1 MAEETGQQAKK
12 TRKKSK
18 IVARQPKTIDEW
30 LSAKVKFPNSYG
42 VSPEGMLIAPPS
54 KPGDIEK
61 TFVLEPRLPAPTDHI
76 IGEFEKRS
84 AEIKTAEEQFTEA
97 RRTLQRTIVAYRQGL
112 VTAAEVVIAN
122 QQVKEA
128 EAFVIEKAVSPRS
141 IVVVEPTPEIRQV
154 LLDDQYAVNKFADPV
169 YCLKR
174 GTFPWTNFYSI
185 PNFEAP
191 VKDEV
196 QEQEQVKAVLE
207 QDAAVAEAAAAAAK
221 ADNARRGAIIAAKTA
236 KRKITF
242 A

>member
-18 IVARQPKTIDEW
+18 FATRQPKTIDEW
-30 LSAKVKFPNSYG
+30 LEAKVKFPNSYG

-61 TFVLEPRLPAPTDHI
+61 TFVLEPRLPAPNDHI
-76 IGEFEKRS
+76 IAEFEKRS

-97 RRTLQRTIVAYRQGL
+97 RRTLQRTIEAYRQGL

-128 EAFVIEKAVSPRS
+128 EAFLIEKAVSPRS
-141 IVVVEPTPEIRQV
+141 IIVVEPTPEIRQV

-185 PNFEAP
+185 PTFEAP
-191 VKDEV
+191 VKEEV

-207 QDAAVAEAAAAAAK
+207 QDAAAAAK
-221 ADNARRGAIIAAKTA
+221 ANSARRGAIIAAKTA

>member
-18 IVARQPKTIDEW
+18 FATRQPKTIDEW
-30 LSAKVKFPNSYG
+30 LEAKVKFPNSYG

-61 TFVLEPRLPAPTDHI
+61 TFVLEPRLPAPKDHI
-76 IGEFEKRS
+76 IAEFEKRS

-97 RRTLQRTIVAYRQGL
+97 RRTLQRTIEAYRQGL

-128 EAFVIEKAVSPRS
+128 EAFLIEKAVSPRS
-141 IVVVEPTPEIRQV
+141 IIVVEPTPEIRQV

-185 PNFEAP
+185 PTFEAP
-191 VKDEV
+191 VKEEAK
-196 QEQEQVKAVLE
+196 EQEEEQEEDKALTE
-207 QDAAVAEAAAAAAK
+207 AAEAAAK
-221 ADNARRGAIIAAKTA
+221 ANAARRGAIIAAKTA

>member
-18 IVARQPKTIDEW
+18 FATRQPKTIDDW
-30 LSAKVKFPNSYG
+30 LAAKVKFPNSYG

-61 TFVLEPRLPAPTDHI
+61 TFVLEPRLPAPKDHI
-76 IGEFEKRS
+76 IAEFEKRS

-97 RRTLQRTIVAYRQGL
+97 RRTLQRTIEAYRQGL

-128 EAFVIEKAVSPRS
+128 EAFLIEKAVSPRS
-141 IVVVEPTPEIRQV
+141 IIVVEPTPEIRQV

-185 PNFEAP
+185 PTFEAP
-191 VKDEV
+191 VKEEAK
-196 QEQEQVKAVLE
+196 EQEEDKALTE
-207 QDAAVAEAAAAAAK
+207 AAEAAAK
-221 ADNARRGAIIAAKTA
+221 ANAARRGAIIAAKTA

>member
-1 MAEETGQQAKK
+1 MAEESGQSAKK

-18 IVARQPKTIDEW
+18 FTTRQPQTIDEW
-30 LSAKVKFPNSYG
+30 LTAKVKFPNSYG

-54 KPGDIEK
+54 KSGDIEK
-61 TFVLEPRLPAPTDHI
+61 TFILEPRLPASRDYI
-76 IGEFEKRS
+76 IAEFEKRS
-84 AEIKTAEEQFTEA
+84 VEIKTAEEQFTEA
-97 RRTLQRTIVAYRQGL
+97 RRTLQRTIEAYRQGL
-112 VTAAEVVIAN
+112 VTAAEVVISN

-128 EAFVIEKAVSPRS
+128 KAFLIEKAVSPRS

-185 PNFEAP
+185 PTFEKP
-191 VKDEV
+191 VKKEA
-196 QEQEQVKAVLE
+196 QEQKQDKALTE
-207 QDAAVAEAAAAAAK
+207 SS
-221 ADNARRGAIIAAKTA
+221 ARRGAIIAAKTA

>member
-18 IVARQPKTIDEW
+18 FATRQPKTIDDW
-30 LSAKVKFPNSYG
+30 LAAKVKFPNSYG

-61 TFVLEPRLPAPTDHI
+61 TFVLEPRLPAPKDHI
-76 IGEFEKRS
+76 IAEFEKRS

-97 RRTLQRTIVAYRQGL
+97 RRTLQRTIEAYRQGL
-112 VTAAEVVIAN
+112 VTAAEVVISN

-141 IVVVEPTPEIRQV
+141 IIVVEPTPEIRQV
-154 LLDDQYAVNKFADPV
+154 LLEDQYAVNKFADPV

-185 PNFEAP
+185 PTFEAP
-191 VKDEV
+191 VKEED
-196 QEQEQVKAVLE
+196 QGQDQVEALLE
-207 QDAAVAEAAAAAAK
+207 QDKSLAEAAAAAAK